1 MAKTEGRFPIGYY
14 NRLNRRVELWH
25 VWITAVL
32 VTLGF
37 TAILSLS
44 FLQTNIIDVEADVLS
59 PERIEAPQSKT
70 FISTLATEQQ
80 KTAAR
85 LAVDDVYTEAD
96 RSIAR
101 TQLTQAGEIFNFLK
115 AVRADGFATV
125 DEKVATLM
133 GIAVIRV
140 REETAQSL
148 LELSDSDLAGVQ
160 SRASSIITV
169 LMRREIRDIPGGNNF
184 ADSVEQEIDFAAT
197 AEQEAVLM
205 AIVPQL
211 IRPNSF
217 LDEVATTKLQ
227 EEAVAAVEPIFV
239 EVIKGE
245 AILLEGERV
254 TPEKLELLTEL
265 GLVQQDWDVLEI
277 VRVLLISA
285 LSTSLIF
292 VYYTRY
298 HLTRYPRRRYLAL
311 LIVLLMSFVAT
322 GQLMITQNQM
332 LTYLFPVA
340 GLAMVISVI
349 YGNRLAGLVSLVIGG
364 MLGFA
369 GNGSLEIAFYVIA
382 GSHFATFSLRDAER
396 INTFFRA
403 GFFAALGNLIVIA
416 IFNLKIDSEPLYL
429 LQLAGLAVGSGF
441 ISAMLTLAWFYI
453 AGSFFNI
460 TTVLQLQE
468 LSRFDQKLLQQ
479 LLHRAPGTYHHSIM
493 VANLAEQA
501 ADRIGAN
508 SLLTR
513 VGAFYHDIG
522 KMVNPPYFS
531 ENQEGTNPHD
541 TLDPYESA
549 RYIIGHVT
557 DGLVMARK
565 ERLPERIQDFI
576 AEHHGDHLL
585 KWFYKKA
592 QDQAAVSGEVQ
603 VVDKEKFRY
612 PGPAPRC
619 RETGIVMLAD
629 VVEATSKAVQ
639 PNNVAAIEK
648 LVRSITDD
656 MIAENQLDNSGLTF
670 EDLKHIRASF
680 VETLKG
686 RFHVRVKYAGNEELE
701 AANTENITVGELT
714 PAPSL
719 LEPAITEAV
728 PSD

>member
-1 MAKTEGRFPIGYY
+1 MAKTDSSFPTGYY

-25 VWITAVL
+25 VWVTACL
-32 VTLGF
+32 VALGF
-37 TAILSLS
+37 SAILSLN
-44 FLQTNIIDVEADVLS
+44 FLQSNIVDVQLDLPS
-59 PERIEAPQSKT
+59 PERIESPQTKS
-70 FISTLATEQQ
+70 FVSTLLTEQQ
-80 KTAAR
+80 QAAAR
-85 LAVDDVYTEAD
+85 AAVPDVFTELD

-101 TQLTQAGEIFNFLK
+101 TQITQAGEIFNFVRV
-115 AVRADGFATV
+115 VRADSFATEE
-125 DEKVATLM
+125 EKLNALM
-133 GIAVIRV
+133 GIDVINV
-140 REETAQSL
+140 DAQTAERL
-148 LELSDSDLAGVQ
+148 LTLSENDLAGVQ
-160 SRASSIITV
+160 SRASNIITV
-169 LMRREIRDIPGGNNF
+169 LMRREVRVDAMNGI
-184 ADSVEQEIDFAAT
+184 ADAVERELDFAT
-197 AEQEAVLM
+197 TETQEAVLL

-211 IRPNSF
+211 IRPNVF
-217 LDEVATTKLQ
+217 YDEAATALQ
-227 EEAVAAVEPIFV
+227 KEQAVAAVQPV
-239 EVIKGE
+239 TREVIKGDT
-245 AILLEGERV
+245 ILLEGDRV
-254 TPEKLELLTEL
+254 TAEKIELLQEL
-265 GLVQQDWDVLEI
+265 GLLQRQWDYLEI

-285 LSTSLIF
+285 LSTALIF

-298 HLTRYPRRRYLAL
+298 HLVAYPRRRYLAL
-311 LIVLLMSFVAT
+311 LTVVLLAFLAA
-322 GQLMITQNQM
+322 GQLMMGRQQM
-332 LTYLFPVA
+332 LGYLFPVA
-340 GLAMVISVI
+340 GLAMLISIV
-349 YGNRLAGLVSLVIGG
+349 YGNRLAGLVSLVLGG

-369 GNGSLEIAFYVIA
+369 ANGSLEIAFYIIT
-382 GSHFATFSLRDAER
+382 GSHFAIFSLRDAER
-396 INTFFRA
+396 INAFFRA
-403 GFFAALGNLIVIA
+403 GFFAALGNLTVVA
-416 IFNLKIDSEPLYL
+416 IFNLKADGDPFHL
-429 LQLAGLAVGSGF
+429 LQLAGLAIASGF
-441 ISAMLTLAWFYI
+441 LAAMLTLALFYV
-453 AGSFFNI
+453 AGTFFGI
-460 TTVLQLQE
+460 TTMLQLQE
-468 LSRFDQKLLQQ
+468 LSRFDQPLLQQ

-531 ENQEGTNPHD
+531 ENQEGANPHD
-541 TLDPYESA
+541 SLDPYESA

-592 QDQAAVSGEVQ
+592 QDQAAASGEVRL
-603 VVDKEKFRY
+603 VDKEKFRY

-670 EDLKHIRASF
+670 HDLKQIRASF

-701 AANTENITVGELT
+701 AANTENITEGELT
-714 PAPSL
+714 PAQSL
-719 LEPAITEAV
+719 LESAVSEAI

>member
-1 MAKTEGRFPIGYY
+1 MAKTDSSFPTGYY
-14 NRLNRRVELWH
+14 NRLHRRVELWH
-25 VWITAVL
+25 VWLTACL
-32 VTLGF
+32 VALGF
-37 TAILSLS
+37 AAILSLS
-44 FLQTNIIDVEADVLS
+44 FLQTGIVDVTEDLPS
-59 PERIEAPQSKT
+59 PERIESPQTKT
-70 FISTLATEQQ
+70 YVSTLATQQ
-80 KTAAR
+80 QQTAAR
-85 LAVDDVYTEAD
+85 LAVDDIYTEVD

-101 TQLTQAGEIFNFLK
+101 TQLTQASEIFNFIK
-115 AVRADGFATV
+115 AVRADSFATE
-125 DEKVATLM
+125 DEKIASLM
-133 GIAVIRV
+133 GVEAIKINEA
-140 REETAQSL
+140 TAQLL
-148 LELSDSDLAGVQ
+148 LELSDTDLTGVQ
-160 SRASSIITV
+160 TRASNIITV
-169 LMRREIRDIPGGNNF
+169 LMRREIRDDAVNDF
-184 ADSVEQEIDFAAT
+184 AEAVEQELDFAT
-197 AEQEAVLM
+197 SPSQEAVLL
-205 AIVPQL
+205 AVVPQL

-217 LDEVATTKLQ
+217 YDEVATKQLE
-227 EEAVAAVEPIFV
+227 EEAVAAVEPVVI
-239 EVIKGE
+239 EVIKGDT
-245 AILLEGERV
+245 ILLEGERV
-254 TPEKLELLTEL
+254 TAEKIELLREL
-265 GLVQQDWDVLEI
+265 GLLQQQWDILEI
-277 VRVLLISA
+277 VRVLLISV
-285 LSTSLIF
+285 LSTALIF

-298 HLTRYPRRRYLAL
+298 HLKVYPRRRYLAFL
-311 LIVLLMSFVAT
+311 TVLLLTFLAT
-322 GQLMITQNQM
+322 GQLMVSRQQM
-332 LTYLFPVA
+332 LGYLFPIA
-340 GLAMVISVI
+340 ALAMLISVV
-349 YGNRLAGLVSLVIGG
+349 YGNRLAGLVSLVFAG

-369 GNGSLEIAFYVIA
+369 ANGSLETAFYIVA
-382 GSHFATFSLRDAER
+382 GSHFAIFSLRDVDR

-403 GFFAALGNLIVIA
+403 GFFAALGNIIVII
-416 IFNLKIDSEPLYL
+416 IFNLNADSDPFGL
-429 LQLAGLAVGSGF
+429 LQLVGLAVASGF
-441 ISAMLTLAWFYI
+441 LAAMLTLALFYM
-453 AGSFFNI
+453 AGTFFGI
-460 TTVLQLQE
+460 TTMLQLQE
-468 LSRFDQKLLQQ
+468 LSRFDQPLLQQ

-531 ENQEGTNPHD
+531 ENQEGANPHD
-541 TLDPYESA
+541 SLDPYESA

-592 QDQAAVSGEVQ
+592 QDAAAESGEVRL
-603 VVDKEKFRY
+603 VDKDKFRY

-639 PNNVAAIEK
+639 PNNVTAIEK

-670 EDLKHIRASF
+670 HDLKQIRASF

-701 AANTENITVGELT
+701 AANTEHITEGELT
-714 PAPSL
+714 PTQGL
-719 LEPAITEAV
+719 LEPSVREAV